1 MMTKILLV
9 VFLVLVAMT
18 IVHRVKAIISF
29 FRDMLGK
36 ED

>member
-1 MMTKILLV
+1 MMTKFLLV

-18 IVHRVKAIISF
+18 IAKRIKAIINF

-36 ED
+36 D

>member
-9 VFLVLVAMT
+9 VFLVLVALT
-18 IVHRVKAIISF
+18 IAKRVKAGISF

-36 ED
+36 D